1 MTSECKKKKKRK
13 EKKERKE
20 KEKKR
25 KKKKKTVSVWGGGAC
40 CKIKCTFTGKKQRT
54 FGISGKAE
62 SLMWKIEKFFLF
74 PFGSEGEMIAL

>member
-1 MTSECKKKKKRK
+1 MASHDILQCQRKK
-13 EKKERKE
+13 KKERKE
-20 KEKKR
+20 ERKKR
-25 KKKKKTVSVWGGGAC
+25 KCIGGGAC
-40 CKIKCTFTGKKQRT
+40 CKIKCTFTGKRQKT